1 MKPIVVLALA
11 LVLLGCESPA
21 MTMRMERSPDYEAG
35 FGDGCA
41 NASAQGPGVPRE
53 PRRNE
58 MLYANNADYRQ
69 GWNSGNV
76 QCRAQIPNH
85 L

>member
-1 MKPIVVLALA
+1 MVLA
-11 LVLLGCESPA
+11 LVLLGCESPT
-21 MTMRMERSPDYEAG
+21 MMMRMERSPDYEAG
-35 FGDGCA
+35 FADGCA
-41 NASAQGPGVPRE
+41 NAAAQGPGALKE

-76 QCRAQIPNH
+76 QCRVQLPNR